1 MDIGLVT
8 LIVADYDEAID
19 FYVNRVGFEL
29 VEDSPATSTATGEAK
44 RWVVVRPP
52 GSNTS
57 LLLAASSNDAQA
69 AAVGNQ
75 TGGRVGFFLHTHDFD
90 ADYQRMVD
98 AGVRFVR
105 QPETMPYGKV
115 AVWQDL
121 YGNRWDLIE
130 RRIVLDHT
138 TFPPAEDVDEIVLT
152 EGRIAERVASLGAAI
167 AADYAGRDPLLV
179 GVLKGSMLF
188 IADLI
193 RAIDLP
199 LEVDFLAVS
208 SYGAATKSSGVVKI
222 NKDLDRD
229 VSDRNVI
236 LVEDIVESGLTL
248 RYLLD
253 HLAGQHA
260 ASVATCALLV
270 RDGGQNEEVTVE
282 YTGFDLAPGFVIGYG
297 LDVAQRYRNL
307 PYIATYASKCVEFAP
322 APTSQRP
329 SSGEGYRRPES
340 RQK

>member
-8 LIVADYDEAID
+8 LVVADYDEAID

-29 VEDSPATSTATGEAK
+29 VEDSPSTSTATGEAK

-52 GSNTS
+52 GATTS
-57 LLLAASSNDAQA
+57 LLLAEAADDVQT

-75 TGGRVGFFLHTHDFD
+75 TGGRVGFFLQTDHFEV
-90 ADYQRMVD
+90 DYQRMLD

-105 QPETMPYGKV
+105 EPETMPYGKV

-130 RRIVLDHT
+130 RRTVLDGT
-138 TFPPAEDVDEIVLT
+138 TFPPGDDVDEIVLT
-152 EGRIAERVASLGAAI
+152 ESQIAERVASLGAEI
-167 AADYAGRDPLLV
+167 AADYAGREPLLV
-179 GVLKGSMLF
+179 GILKGSLVF
-188 IADLI
+188 VADLI

-199 LEVDFLAVS
+199 VEVDFLAVS

-222 NKDLDRD
+222 IKDLDRD
-229 VSDRNVI
+229 VSGRDVI

-253 HLAGQHA
+253 HLAGQQA

-270 RDGGQNEEVTVE
+270 RDGGQNEDVAVD
-282 YTGFDLAPGFVIGYG
+282 YTGFELAPGFVIGYG

-307 PYIATYASKCVEFAP
+307 PYIATYAK
-322 APTSQRP
+322 T
-329 SSGEGYRRPES
+329 
-340 RQK
+340 